1 MVVEPQPGPGSPDSG
16 SSGPG
21 SRPAQPQSRARGKRL
36 LVGSIA
42 VGALVAAGLWAG
54 DRLARQTYLRLR
66 PGLERQLGQILGHP
80 LRLGPYQGLGL
91 DGLRVGPS
99 QLLAGPQEGST
110 AAVRGLRL
118 GLDPLASLVRRQ
130 PWLLLELDGAQLD
143 LRPNARGQVW
153 VLGRPQRG
161 ARRPRLQLQ
170 LGLRQPA
177 QLRLHPR
184 PVAGTGPS
192 GGRPAAPA
200 VITGQLEARLQL
212 QTLPG
217 QLQLQSRLHLAADR
231 PAADPSADPS
241 AAESPSADRLK
252 ADRLK
257 ADRPTTDHPA
267 GRRPRGGAGGGP
279 PEAIGLNLTGAWDQ
293 RRWHGQLQ
301 LDRLALARL
310 QRFLPLPGQL
320 TGQASGQLAF
330 RWQPGQPWCRGSL
343 GVQQLRWQ
351 PGAPAPVSSARGPAA
366 ASPPAS
372 PLASAL
378 TADRLQLGCQGQQ
391 LTLPA
396 TRWRYGRWS
405 GQLEASTRAVGEQR
419 FRLTLEARPAPAAAP
434 IRAELGGQWQ
444 WLERQLGLR
453 DLRFTLRRGRS
464 QLQAS
469 GQLAGRWTLRGS
481 GRLDPRDLDLRP
493 TPPAWLLRQPLQAE
507 IRAEGP
513 RRQPRWQLALGQS
526 QNPLLGP
533 WRAALQWQ
541 QGLLRLEELRSP
553 HLTAR
558 GSLPLQLAGRRGL
571 QSGELALNLQLR
583 GYPLQR
589 LNPLVGTQLAG
600 RLDGEG
606 WIAGPLQR
614 LIPDLTLSLQQPQA
628 GPLGLQETWTGRW
641 RGAAGGGG
649 SLRMEPLEGSVSG
662 LLTARLDRRWVPVAI
677 RLERGEGALELA
689 GRPSGY
695 RWRSQALPLAGLA
708 LALGP
713 QRTPQPLQGQLSGS
727 GTLDLQPLAF
737 SGQVQLERPVFLGL
751 RAQQLSLQG
760 RYGERRYSASGS
772 AVPQQGGRVALSWS
786 GRWRGPF
793 RSHIEGRELGAD
805 LFRQLVQA
813 WPLWRGRPDAPL
825 GRAADLGTLV
835 LDTVGGSLQE
845 QLEALARAQAQL
857 AALRSREAPQSL
869 ERRLRD
875 LQARVDL
882 DLTLAGA
889 NLAGARADL
898 ELRGHLWLPEDG
910 QDRPLTER
918 PLVARLQGPLRQ
930 GSGSLSLGELPL
942 ALVAL
947 LTPVPAS
954 LRGQLALEGRYRLGG
969 GPPALSLELALREA
983 ALGETALNLERGQ
996 VALQGDRLQLD
1007 LALRAA
1013 GATSS
1018 VDLAGSIPID
1028 PAAEGLELRLASR
1041 GDGLRFLTPL
1051 AQPALR
1057 WQRGSADLQLL
1068 VRGSL
1073 RQPIANG
1080 FVRLRDGQLQF
1091 IGQAVRDLEAIVL
1104 FDFEQLFLQDLTA
1117 SVGPR
1122 GRLSGSGSL
1131 GLWRPQP
1138 GDRGLALQLKEVP
1151 FKLRRIQAEAD
1162 GALTVSGSLRSMAMG
1177 GELRISR
1184 GSVNVQPGQ
1193 LASEEGGGR
1202 RPVSVP
1208 QLAEAKWTFDRPLVL
1223 LGPEVESS
1231 TGEALRAS
1239 VPRFP
1244 FLGFDNLRLQ
1254 LGPNLRVGVPN
1265 VATFSTGG
1273 SLLLSGRLDPS
1284 LRARGVVRL
1293 LGGRLNLFTTSFSLD
1308 PDAANVAVF
1317 TPSLGLLPYL
1327 DVALRT
1333 RVSDSLDAGRIGLAG
1348 LGTGSGAASQSY
1360 ASQATLANQGG
1371 FSSLNQ
1377 LNLVRITM
1385 SVSGPADRLAES
1397 IRLRSSP
1404 PLPEERLVALIGGNS
1419 LAGLSGAGAGAALAT
1434 ALGQSLL
1441 SPLVGGL
1448 SEAFGERL
1456 SFALYPTYVNPVLT
1470 KSADLRS
1477 GQVPPQLVLASEIGV
1492 DITERFNAS
1501 VLAAPNRSDVPP
1513 QITLTYKASELI
1525 NLQSTFDTQ
1534 GAWQGQVQLF
1544 FRF

>member
-1 MVVEPQPGPGSPDSG
+1 MVVKPQPGPGSGDH
-16 SSGPG
+16 
-21 SRPAQPQSRARGKRL
+21 AQPTDPPQQTLPAPPPANGPPGRTWLGRL
-36 LVGSIA
+36 LMGAGAI
-42 VGALVAAGLWAG
+42 GALAAAGLWAG
-54 DRLARQTYLRLR
+54 DQLARQSYLRLR
-66 PGLERQLGQILGHP
+66 PRLERQLGQILGHP
-80 LRLGPYQGLGL
+80 LQLGPYQGLGL

-99 QLLAGPQEGST
+99 RLLAGPQESST

-130 PWLLLELDGAQLD
+130 PLLQLELEGAQVD
-143 LRPNARGQVW
+143 LRPNARGQLW
-153 VLGRPQRG
+153 VLGRPSRA
-161 ARRPRLQLQ
+161 ARRPRLALHV
-170 LGLRQPA
+170 GLRQPA

-184 PVAGTGPS
+184 PAASPRIP
-192 GGRPAAPA
+192 GGQPAPAAA
-200 VITGQLEARLQL
+200 IRAQLETHLRL

-217 QLQLQSRLHLAADR
+217 QLQLQARLR
-231 PAADPSADPS
+231 P
-241 AAESPSADRLK
+241 EADRL
-252 ADRLK
+252 A
-257 ADRPTTDHPA
+257 A
-267 GRRPRGGAGGGP
+267 GRGGP
-279 PEAIGLNLTGAWDQ
+279 GSSRPIETIGLSLTGNWDQ
-293 RRWHGQLQ
+293 RRWQGQLQ

-310 QRFLPLPGQL
+310 QRFVPLPGQL
-320 TGQASGQLAF
+320 TGQASGRLAF
-330 RWQPGQPWCRGSL
+330 RWQPGQPWCRGRL
-343 GVQQLRWQ
+343 GVRDLRWQ
-351 PGAPAPVSSARGPAA
+351 PGAPHWQANASQSAATPTASSLT
-366 ASPPAS
+366 AS
-372 PLASAL
+372 PL
-378 TADRLQLGCQGQQ
+378 QLRCQGQQ
-391 LTLPA
+391 LQLDP

-405 GQLEASTRAVGEQR
+405 GRLEGSTGSVGERR
-419 FRLTLEARPAPAAAP
+419 FRLALQARPTPAATP
-434 IRAELGGQWQ
+434 IQAELGGRWQ
-444 WLERQLGLR
+444 WLGRQLGLAE
-453 DLRFTLRRGRS
+453 LRLALRRGRS

-469 GQLAGRWTLRGS
+469 GQLGERWDLRGS
-481 GRLDPRDLDLRP
+481 GRLDPRDLDLQP
-493 TPPAWLLRQPLQAE
+493 APPAWLLRQPLRGE

-513 RRQPRWQLALGQS
+513 RRQPRWQLALSQE

-541 QGLLRLEELRSP
+541 QGLLRLDDLRSP

-558 GSLPLQLAGRRGL
+558 GRLPLQLAGRRGL
-571 QSGELALNLQLR
+571 QSGELELDLELR
-583 GYPLQR
+583 NYPLQR
-589 LNPLVGTQLAG
+589 LDPLVGTRLAG
-600 RLDGEG
+600 QLDGQG
-606 WIAGPLQR
+606 RISGPLQR
-614 LIPDLTLSLQQPQA
+614 LIPDLALSLRQPVA
-628 GPLGLQETWTGRW
+628 GPLALEETWTGRW

-649 SLRMEPLEGSVSG
+649 SLRMEPVAGAVAG

-677 RLERGEGALELA
+677 RLERGDGALELA

-695 RWRSQALPLAGLA
+695 RWRSRALPLAGLA

-713 QRTPQPLQGQLSGS
+713 RRSFQPLQGQLSGS
-727 GTLDLQPLAF
+727 GELDLQPLAF
-737 SGQVQLERPVFLGL
+737 SGRVQLERPVFLGV
-751 RAQQLSLQG
+751 RAQQLALEG

-772 AVPQQGGRVALSWS
+772 AVPQQGGLVTLAWS

-793 RSHIEGRELGAD
+793 RSRIEGRALRAD
-805 LFRQLVQA
+805 LVRQLAQA
-813 WPLWRGRPDAPL
+813 WPLWRGQPVAPV

-835 LDTVGGSLQE
+835 LDTIGGSLQE
-845 QLEALARAQAQL
+845 QLEALARAEARV
-857 AALRSREAPQSL
+857 AALRSSEAPRSL
-869 ERRLRD
+869 EQRLRN
-875 LQARVDL
+875 LQARLDL

-889 NLAGARADL
+889 SLASARADL
-898 ELRGHLWLPEDG
+898 ELRGHLWLNEG
-910 QDRPLTER
+910 EQDRALTQR

-930 GSGSLSLGELPL
+930 GAGSLSLSQLPL

-947 LTPVPAS
+947 LTPVPAN
-954 LRGQLALEGRYRLGG
+954 LRGQLALEGRYRLGSAA
-969 GPPALSLELALREA
+969 PALSLELALQEA
-983 ALGETALNLERGQ
+983 ALGETPLALERGL

-1013 GATSS
+1013 GAGSS

-1028 PAAEGLELRLASR
+1028 PAAENLELRLASR

-1051 AQPALR
+1051 AQPALQ

-1073 RQPIANG
+1073 NQPIANG
-1080 FVRLRDGQLQF
+1080 FLRLREGQLQF

-1104 FDFEQLFLQDLTA
+1104 FDFEQLFLQDLKA
-1117 SVGPR
+1117 SVGRR
-1122 GRLSGSGSL
+1122 GTLAGSGSL

-1138 GDRGLALQLKEVP
+1138 GDRGLALQLQQVP

-1162 GALTVSGSLRSMAMG
+1162 GALKVSGSLRAMTMG
-1177 GELRISR
+1177 GELRISK

-1193 LASEEGGGR
+1193 LAREEGAGS

-1208 QLAEAKWTFDRPLVL
+1208 QLAEAKWTFDKPLVL

-1231 TGEALRAS
+1231 AGEALRAS
-1239 VPRFP
+1239 VPRVP

-1265 VATFSTGG
+1265 VANFTTGG

-1308 PDAANVAVF
+1308 PDAPNVAVF

-1327 DVALRT
+1327 DIALRT

-1348 LGTGSGAASQSY
+1348 LGSGGGAASQSY
-1360 ASQATLANQGG
+1360 ASQASLANQGG

-1377 LNLVRITM
+1377 LNLVRITV
-1385 SVSGPADRLAES
+1385 SVSGPADRIAENL
-1397 IRLRSSP
+1397 RLRSSP

-1456 SFALYPTYVNPVLT
+1456 SFALYPTYVNPLLT
-1470 KSADLRS
+1470 SRADLRS

-1492 DITERFNAS
+1492 DVTNRFNAS
-1501 VLAAPNRSDVPP
+1501 VLTAPNRSDVPP

-1534 GAWQGQVQLF
+1534 GAWQGQLQLF